1 SPFDNIHL
9 DGKVYMSLEQEV
21 GNLLRQKGLT
31 LGLVESASGGLIS
44 HRITNVPGSSDYYK
58 GSVTAYSN
66 EVKIKVVG
74 VREDTINQYG
84 AVSSQV
90 AEEMAQGGR
99 KLLAADICLADTGI
113 AGPGGATPG
122 KPVGLF
128 YIGLSHQAGTYSQ
141 KHIFQGDREQNKRSA
156 TETVL
161 GWLKEYLLS
170 LK

>member
-1 SPFDNIHL
+1 
-9 DGKVYMSLEQEV
+9 MSLEEEA

-31 LGLVESASGGLIS
+31 LGVVESASGGLVS

-74 VREDTINQYG
+74 VRETTINRYG
-84 AVSSQV
+84 AVSAEV

-99 KLLAADICLADTGI
+99 RILATDICLSDTGI
-113 AGPGGATPG
+113 AGPTGATPE

-128 YIGLSHQAGTYSQ
+128 FIGLSHKGGTYSQ
-141 KHIFQGDREQNKRSA
+141 KHNFQGDREQNKQSA
-156 TETVL
+156 AEAAL

>member
-1 SPFDNIHL
+1 MAN
-9 DGKVYMSLEQEV
+9 LEQEV

-31 LGLVESASGGLIS
+31 LGIVESATGGLIS
-44 HRITNVPGSSDYYK
+44 HLITNVPGSSDYYR

-74 VREDTINQYG
+74 VKEDTINKYG
-84 AVSSQV
+84 AVSYQV

-99 KLLAADICLADTGI
+99 KILATDICLADTGI
-113 AGPGGATPG
+113 AGPSGATPG

-128 YIGLSHQAGTYSQ
+128 YIGLAHQAGTHSQ
-141 KHIFQGDREQNKRSA
+141 KHNFQGNREQNKRSA
-156 TETVL
+156 AEAAL
-161 GWLKEYLLS
+161 GWLKEYLIS

>member
-1 SPFDNIHL
+1 MAD
-9 DGKVYMSLEQEV
+9 LEQEV

-31 LGLVESASGGLIS
+31 LGIVESATGGLIS
-44 HRITNVPGSSDYYK
+44 HLITDIPGSSDYYK

-74 VREDTINQYG
+74 VKADTINKYG
-84 AVSSQV
+84 AVSYQV

-99 KLLAADICLADTGI
+99 KILATDICLADTGT
-113 AGPGGATPG
+113 AGPSGATPG

-141 KHIFQGDREQNKRSA
+141 KHYFQGNREQNKRQA
-156 TETVL
+156 TEAAL
-161 GWLKEYLLS
+161 GWLKEYLIS